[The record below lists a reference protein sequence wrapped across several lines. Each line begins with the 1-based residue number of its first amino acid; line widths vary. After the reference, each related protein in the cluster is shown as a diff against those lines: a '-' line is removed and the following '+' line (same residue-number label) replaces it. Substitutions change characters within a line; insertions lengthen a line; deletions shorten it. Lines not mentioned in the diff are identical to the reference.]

1 MTAPSGEHVPKRRRQ
16 LARLDLLKRRVTVAS
31 ALGFAAVFG
40 LAAQHAVK
48 HATRTASGSGATRA
62 TASTAPT
69 TYFDEGSSD
78 FSFGSDEGA
87 QSVPQGQASS
97 APAAPSSPPV
107 AQSSVS

>member
-1 MTAPSGEHVPKRRRQ
+1 VTAPPGEHTPKRRRQ

-78 FSFGSDEGA
+78 FSFGSEEGA
-87 QSVPQGQASS
+87 QSVPQSQASS
-97 APAAPSSPPV
+97 APAPSSPPV

>member
-48 HATRTASGSGATRA
+48 HATRTATGSGVRA

-97 APAAPSSPPV
+97 APAPSSPPV